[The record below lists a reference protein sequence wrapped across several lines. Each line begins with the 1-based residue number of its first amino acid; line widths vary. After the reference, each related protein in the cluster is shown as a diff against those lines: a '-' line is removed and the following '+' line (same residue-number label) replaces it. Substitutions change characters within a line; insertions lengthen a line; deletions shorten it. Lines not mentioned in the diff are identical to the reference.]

1 MLVLLIIF
9 MVTAPMLQTGVDV
22 NLPEAKAQT
31 IPDDEGKLILTV
43 TKDKRVFLGK
53 LQIPWDDVEKT
64 LKNNAKLNA
73 DHELYLH
80 ADQALHLRRRRE
92 DDGGRQAGG
101 RRQARH
107 GDRPAGVDDGARDD
121 TPRTRARS
129 FAGLLITL
137 ALHGVSVRW
146 PSRARTT
153 SPSRRSSCRTTS
165 CVAELV
171 KLGKPRDQVL
181 AAAHHAA
188 AAPDGAGGR
197 RSSCRDDPERQG
209 RAEGSAAPG
218 GPEDLQGAEER
229 ARSRAS
235 KLEALATPDEPTRDR

>member
-1 MLVLLIIF
+1 MSMSAGSGSGGTLTEINVTPLVDVMLVLLIIF

-80 ADQALHLRRRRE
+80 ADRALHYGDVVKVMAAVE
-92 DDGGRQAGG
+92 AGR

-107 GDRPAGVDDGARDD
+107 GDRPAGVEWRSEKSYGAARGETSPGSWYHAGPARRGVAGGRDGAQQG
-121 TPRTRARS
+121 AR
-129 FAGLLITL
+129 
-137 ALHGVSVRW
+137 
-146 PSRARTT
+146 
-153 SPSRRSSCRTTS
+153 RRSSSTHDFVR
-165 CVAELV
+165 
-171 KLGKPRDQVL
+171 PRW
-181 AAAHHAA
+181 
-188 AAPDGAGGR
+188 
-197 RSSCRDDPERQG
+197 
-209 RAEGSAAPG
+209 
-218 GPEDLQGAEER
+218 
-229 ARSRAS
+229 
-235 KLEALATPDEPTRDR
+235 